1 MFEKDQIIGRHYKV
15 ISQLGEGGMG
25 LVYKALDVNL
35 GREVAIKFLLPDI
48 AEDEDIVKRFLN
60 EGRVMATINHPAVIS
75 VYASDVEE
83 TNKVPFLVM
92 EYVDGKSLDKIKD
105 RLRTDTG
112 ELLKHFIQLMS
123 GMNSCHNKEIIHRD
137 LKPENLL
144 INKQG
149 QLKIVDFG
157 IAKSASKHTKT
168 GMALGTPHYMSPE
181 QCLGKQDIT
190 AKTDVYAA
198 GIMLYEILTGTLPF
212 KIDGHV
218 DDPALTIALKHLNDQ
233 ADFSEFDKVP
243 LGNDFRPLIESM
255 IAKKPEDRPKVT
267 EIIRE
272 LNKIAKLLD
281 DSEKPTVAHA
291 AVQRSDGSDE
301 NMIGEIYRIQA
312 ELGAGGMGKVYKA
325 LDTALNRTVAIKVL
339 HDSTAKDKSVVD
351 RFIQEGQ
358 VLATVG
364 HRNVMG
370 IYASS
375 IDKKTRRPFLVMEYI
390 EGRSLAK
397 LKDALKK
404 DKSQIV
410 PIMLQLAE
418 GLDACHDRGIIHRDL
433 KPGNIIINN
442 AGLVKILDFG
452 IAKTEANLTKT
463 GMTVGTPEYMS
474 PEQCTGSKNLTS
486 SSDIYSLGII
496 FWEMLFGKVPFK
508 ADANTNPEL
517 SVALKHIEATLPVQE
532 ALPDIS
538 LVKIISLT
546 RKMLDKDPAARPDTG
561 QIIDC
566 LEEYLE
572 EHQPEALPRKS
583 SSRHSAKRTSQSVSD
598 FVQSASQEQ
607 GQSYKSKFLA
617 ALIIIIVI
625 AGGAFYYK
633 STLKK
638 PKPKIDYE
646 KAIKA
651 KIDATSF
658 EEAQKLIEE
667 YRQTETGKAKAS
679 FLRVELSKAMIEKAD
694 QLASKLEYKEAIDLY
709 AKAIVLN
716 PANPKA
722 AINLSRLQQDFEKV
736 ATKKARIEELKAG
749 SNNLISGLEPGSG
762 TAMLSANI
770 DELKELGLATF
781 ATQLEARWQ
790 TKFIASG
797 SSFINNR
804 PEKALQYFNE
814 LEKNFPK
821 LEGIKSLIERAQS
834 KNKELKAELAN
845 AQKLDTLKDALSAAI
860 DNYTSDQEINFILEQ
875 IKKVEDLG
883 EKDLAEKLRQN
894 LAEKIKKEGE
904 KFIVNEPGKALALFE
919 NARSTFP
926 SLDGLQT
933 SIQLASES
941 LATLRSSEEK
951 KAERDKLAD
960 EISQDIAQIEPPQD
974 IAPIQ
979 TKLKKL
985 STYVDSSKKVRNLKN
1000 KLFEKYF
1007 NAVTTEL
1014 KKSPQTAK
1022 QILDY
1027 CYELNPDAPG
1037 IKEIAKNIEEKI
1049 KEEEARRK
1057 AAEEKERAKR
1067 LEVAKNSI
1075 YTGIKK
1081 DPIPEDMEKIAAE
1094 ISALWREYPNS
1105 KAPEKLMQHL
1115 QDRVKEEIESA
1126 IGSDL
1131 SKAEKTIATAKVVFA
1146 HDPEFLTYLENTK
1159 EKIEQQKQIQ
1169 ARKRA
1174 AAPLIKQIEGFIK
1187 SPDEN
1192 EIGEIRNALEKLEKE
1207 VSKAEAKKYHNKLI
1221 ARLTDHFEDSSNPDI
1236 AFKRHRMLVALAP
1249 DSAGSTQNAVDKLS
1263 SQKVDSAFK
1272 TISNFEPS
1280 TNISPVTDTLR
1291 IFATWN
1297 QTEKKNQ
1304 SLTNLKNNYLEKI
1317 NRQNDPKIAYGLL
1330 KALQK
1335 IPEFNN
1341 DSELAKYENRLT
1353 KLVEQN
1359 KSKQVTNN
1367 LLKNADEII
1376 ARKQIFDRA
1385 DELFDTQVYLKDN
1398 APDKLSSFNTKVINA
1413 LLTNGNQYL
1422 ANKEFT
1428 KAEQAVR
1435 LARQFSPGSD
1445 SAQRLQVQIV
1455 QAKKAASRPQELIVG
1470 PGQKFTSINQAIKA
1484 APNGM
1489 TIKIKPGNYN
1499 ERVYVNKPV
1508 TIVGESVSA
1517 CRLNCNNGPTITINA
1532 NAVIKNLMVSNTSG
1546 KSYPTIAIS
1555 SGNPEVSQC
1564 ILSNSTPASSP
1575 NYTEIIAVSGGSP
1588 VIKSNQL
1595 NQSKGMGITV
1605 TGGSPVIS
1613 HNNIE
1618 SCQIYGIW
1626 FNGRSQAQVSENT
1639 IKNNGKSGVGVK
1651 NRASPS
1657 FRSNLIVNNGENG
1670 MLIYA
1675 NASGYYE
1682 GNRLSNNNYSGIEV
1696 WDAQPQSIKN
1706 NIFDKNNRDGIYI
1719 RGSKAVVKL
1728 GKNRFTNTRGED
1740 VRNSGGKIV
1749 SM

>member
-48 AEDEDIVKRFLN
+48 AKDEDIVKRFLN

-83 TNKVPFLVM
+83 SNGVPFLVM

-105 RLRTDTG
+105 RLRTDTP

-198 GIMLYEILTGTLPF
+198 GIMLYEILTGSLPF

-243 LGNDFRPLIESM
+243 MGNDFRPLIERM
-255 IAKKPEDRPKVT
+255 IAKKPEDRPGVP

-272 LNKIAKLLD
+272 LNKISKLLD

-291 AVQRSDGSDE
+291 AVQSGGE

-312 ELGAGGMGKVYKA
+312 ELGSGGMGKVYKA
-325 LDTALNRTVAIKVL
+325 LDTALNRSVAIKVL

-375 IDKKTRRPFLVMEYI
+375 IDKRTGRPFLVMEYI
-390 EGRSLAK
+390 EGRSLSK
-397 LKDALKK
+397 LKDALRK

-418 GLDACHDRGIIHRDL
+418 GLDACHERGIIHRDL

-517 SVALKHIEATLPVQE
+517 SVALKHIEATLPVQQ
-532 ALPDIS
+532 ALPDMS

-546 RKMLDKDPAARPDTG
+546 RKMLDKDPSARPDTDY
-561 QIIDC
+561 IIDC

-583 SSRHSAKRTSQSVSD
+583 SARHSTKRSSESVSN
-598 FVQSASQEQ
+598 FVQSAEQ
-607 GQSYKSKFLA
+607 QQNKSNKSKILA
-617 ALIIIIVI
+617 AVIIIILV
-625 AGGAFYYK
+625 AGGVFYYSSIRK
-633 STLKK
+633 KAK
-638 PKPKIDYE
+638 PKVNYE
-646 KAIKA
+646 KTIKA
-651 KIDATSF
+651 KIDANEF
-658 EEAQKLIEE
+658 DDAQKLIEE
-667 YRQTETGKAKAS
+667 YRQTEEGKAKAS
-679 FLRVELSKAMIEKAD
+679 FLQVSLSNAMIGKAD

-722 AINLSRLQQDFEKV
+722 AMNLTKLQQDFEKV
-736 ATKKARIEELKAG
+736 AAKKARIEELKTNAN
-749 SNNLISGLEPGSG
+749 SLIAGLEPGSG
-762 TAMLSANI
+762 TALLSDNI
-770 DELKELGLATF
+770 DELKQLGLATF
-781 ATQLEARWQ
+781 ATQLVARWQ
-790 TKFIASG
+790 TRFIASG
-797 SSFINNR
+797 SSFINDQ
-804 PEKALQYFNE
+804 PEKALQYFTELKQNFPE
-814 LEKNFPK
+814 LEGV
-821 LEGIKSLIERAQS
+821 ESLIERARN
-834 KNKELKAELAN
+834 KNEELKTELAD
-845 AQKLDTLKDALSAAI
+845 AQKLDSLKSALSAAI
-860 DNYTSDQEINFILEQ
+860 DNYTGDQEIEFILKQ
-875 IKKVEDLG
+875 INKVEELG
-883 EKDLAEKLRQN
+883 EKKQAENLKQK
-894 LAEKIKKEGE
+894 LAEKIKNEGE
-904 KFIVNEPGKALALFE
+904 KLIVNEPGKALALFE
-919 NARSTFP
+919 NAKNTWP
-926 SLDGLQT
+926 GLEGLET
-933 SIQLASES
+933 SMQLASES
-941 LATLRSSEEK
+941 LSTLRSSEEM
-951 KAERDKLAD
+951 KAERDELAN
-960 EISQDIAQIEPPQD
+960 EISKDIAQIEPPQD

-979 TKLKKL
+979 AKLKEL
-985 STYVDSSKKVRNLKN
+985 ARYADSSKKVRSLRNT
-1000 KLFEKYF
+1000 LFEKYF

-1027 CYELNPDAPG
+1027 CYEINPEAPG
-1037 IKEIAKNIEEKI
+1037 IKEIAKNIEKKI
-1049 KEEEARRK
+1049 QEEEARRK
-1057 AAEEKERAKR
+1057 AAEEKERAER
-1067 LEVAKNSI
+1067 LKVAKNSI

-1081 DPIPEDMEKIAAE
+1081 DPIPEDMDKIAAE
-1094 ISALWREYPNS
+1094 ISALWREYPDS
-1105 KAPEKLMQHL
+1105 EAPEKLMQHL
-1115 QDRVKEEIESA
+1115 QDRVKEEIEASVPVD
-1126 IGSDL
+1126 IT
-1131 SKAEKTIATAKVVFA
+1131 KAENTIDTAKVVFA
-1146 HDPEFLTYLENTK
+1146 HDPDFLTYLSDK
-1159 EKIEQQKQIQ
+1159 KDHIEQQKQVE

-1174 AAPLIKQIEGFIK
+1174 AAPLINQIESFIK

-1192 EIGEIRNALEKLEKE
+1192 KLGNIRKALEKLETE
-1207 VSKAEAKKYHNKLI
+1207 VSKTEATKYRRKVSKN
-1221 ARLTDHFEDSSNPDI
+1221 LTDYFENSSNPDQ
-1236 AFKRHRMLVALAP
+1236 AFKRHRMLVALTP
-1249 DSAGSTQNAVDKLS
+1249 DSAGSTQSAVNKLS
-1263 SQKVDSAFK
+1263 SEKVESAIK
-1272 TISNFEPS
+1272 LISNFEPK
-1280 TNISPVTDTLR
+1280 TNISPVTNKLG
-1291 IFATWN
+1291 IFNTWN
-1297 QTEKKNQ
+1297 QTDKKTQALNE
-1304 SLTNLKNNYLEKI
+1304 LKNNYIEKI
-1317 NRQNDPKIAYGLL
+1317 NRQNDPKVAYGLL
-1330 KALQK
+1330 KTLQK
-1335 IPEFNN
+1335 IPEFTN
-1341 DSELAKYENRLT
+1341 DSELVKYENRLQ

-1359 KSKQVTNN
+1359 KSEQVTGN
-1367 LLKNADEII
+1367 LLNNAEEII
-1376 ARKQIFDRA
+1376 AQNQIYERA
-1385 DELFDTQVYLKDN
+1385 DELFDTQVFLKDN
-1398 APDKLSSFNTKVINA
+1398 APDKVDAFNGKIVNA
-1413 LLTNGNQYL
+1413 LLKNGNQHL
-1422 ANKEFT
+1422 ASKDFT
-1428 KAEQAVR
+1428 RAEQAVR
-1435 LARQFSPGSD
+1435 LAKQFSPGSD
-1445 SAQRLQVQIV
+1445 AAQRLQVQIA
-1455 QAKKAASRPQELIVG
+1455 QAKKAASTPQEFVVG
-1470 PGQKFTSINQAIKA
+1470 PGQKYKSINQAIKA

-1499 ERVYVNKPV
+1499 EKVYVNKPV
-1508 TIVGESVSA
+1508 IIVGESVSA
-1517 CRLNCNNGPTITINA
+1517 CRLNCNNGPTITITA
-1532 NAVIKNLMVSNTSG
+1532 NAVVKNLMLSNSSK
-1546 KSYPTIAIS
+1546 KSFPTIAIS
-1555 SGNPEVSQC
+1555 SGNSEISEC
-1564 ILSNSTPASSP
+1564 MLSNSTPATRP

-1595 NQSKGMGITV
+1595 NKSKGMGITV

-1618 SCQIYGIW
+1618 ACQIYGIW
-1626 FNGRSQAQVSENT
+1626 FNGRSKAQVSENT

-1651 NRASPS
+1651 NHASPS
-1657 FRSNLIVNNGENG
+1657 FRSNLIANNGENG

-1675 NASGYYE
+1675 NASGNYE

-1719 RGSKAVVKL
+1719 RGNKAVVKL
-1728 GKNRFTNTRGED
+1728 GKNRFTNTRGEN